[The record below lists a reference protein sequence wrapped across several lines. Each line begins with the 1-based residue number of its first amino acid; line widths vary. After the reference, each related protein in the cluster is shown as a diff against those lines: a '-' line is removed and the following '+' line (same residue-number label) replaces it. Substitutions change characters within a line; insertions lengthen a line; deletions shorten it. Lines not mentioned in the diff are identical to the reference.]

1 MKPVIRPA
9 LLLSALL
16 VLFNSAG
23 LAQPQKRAAAH
34 RAVRKTAAV
43 IHHAHKQVKQNKV
56 YTGNLARAVR
66 HQRHARFLYR
76 QGKYRRAIHH
86 TRRARQ
92 LAFLAISANK
102 GTVQKDWQPA
112 KDESQG
118 KVDDKELEKEL
129 PKDSEGLTDE
139 QLILQELTDIDLEE
153 AAAGPGGK

>member
-1 MKPVIRPA
+1 MKPIRII

-16 VLFNSAG
+16 LFFSS
-23 LAQPQKRAAAH
+23 LTQPKKRAAAH

-43 IHHAHKQVKQNKV
+43 IHHAHKHVKENKV

-76 QGKYRRAIHH
+76 QGKYARAIHH

-102 GTVQKDWQPA
+102 GAIKKDWQPGTN
-112 KDESQG
+112 ESHG
-118 KVDDKELEKEL
+118 AADDKELEKEL

-153 AAAGPGGK
+153 AAAGPDGK

>member
-1 MKPVIRPA
+1 MKPVRIT
-9 LLLSALL
+9 LLLSAFLL
-16 VLFNSAG
+16 FIGVTG
-23 LAQPQKRAAAH
+23 LAQPRKRAAAH

-66 HQRHARFLYR
+66 HQRHARWLYR
-76 QGKYRRAIHH
+76 QGKYVRAIHH
-86 TRRARQ
+86 TRCARQ

-118 KVDDKELEKEL
+118 KVNDKELEKEL

-153 AAAGPGGK
+153 AAAGPNGK